1 MRRKTPLTLAAAL
14 VAAGALALTAC
25 SAGSGGSTR
34 SGSSAGSGQTAVTV
48 ALTGAPVNLDFTKTA
63 GSAIP
68 QALMTNVYE
77 GLVRVDQSG
86 KIVPLLAKEWKISE
100 DRKTYTFTLQDSATF
115 SNGEKFTAND
125 VKFSLDRVKKDWTTT
140 LKAKMD
146 VVQDVEV
153 KNDTEV
159 AVHLSHPSN
168 AWLFDMA
175 TPVGAM
181 FSSTGV
187 ADLANTPVGTGP
199 FAVESWKQNE
209 NIVLKTRDDYWGT
222 APKVKEVTLKY
233 FADATATTNALR
245 TGDVDAIV
253 NLQAPELVDTFK
265 DDGKFTVTSGTSS
278 GEVSLSFNNRV
289 APFNDKRVRQA
300 VLYALDRQAII
311 DTAWNGYG
319 SLVATYA
326 TPTDPY
332 YVDLNAKYPHD
343 PAKAKQLLKE
353 AGAENLSIT
362 YTVPTRPYAQAVSEI
377 VVSQL
382 KEVGI
387 DVKIQSSE
395 FPAVWLDNVFTKHD
409 FQMTTVLAVEA
420 RDLLTVF
427 NNPDYYIGYDN
438 AKIAPIAAKADAAD
452 EQGYISGMQEV
463 QKQIVDDAASG
474 VLFLFPNIVIT
485 KSDLTGM
492 PKNSI
497 VESLDLTGLS
507 WK

>member
-14 VAAGALALTAC
+14 VAVGTLALTAC
-25 SAGSGGSTR
+25 SAGS
-34 SGSSAGSGQTAVTV
+34 AGSGGTESGGSDRTDVTV

-86 KIVPLLAKEWKISE
+86 EIVPQLAEEWQVSD
-100 DRKTYTFTLQDSATF
+100 DRKTYTFTLHEGVTF
-115 SNGEKFTAND
+115 SNGDAFDAED
-125 VKFSLDRVKKDWTTT
+125 VKFSIERVQADWTTT

-146 VVQDVEV
+146 VVEEVEV
-153 KNDTEV
+153 TSPTEV
-159 AVHLSHPSN
+159 AIHLSRPSN

-181 FSSTGV
+181 FSPDGV
-187 ADLANTPVGTGP
+187 DDLANAPVGTGP
-199 FAVESWKQNE
+199 FTVDSWKQNE
-209 NIVLKTRDDYWGT
+209 NIVLQTRDDYWGE
-222 APKVKEVTLKY
+222 APKVDRVTLQY

-265 DDGKFTVTSGTSS
+265 DDDQFTVTSGTSS

-289 APFNDKRVRQA
+289 APFDDKRVRQA

-332 YVDLNAKYPHD
+332 YVDLNDAYPYD
-343 PAKAKQLLKE
+343 PEKAKQLLKE

-362 YTVPTRPYAQAVSEI
+362 YSVPTRPYAQAVSEI

-387 DVKIQSSE
+387 DVTIESSE
-395 FPAVWLDNVFTKHD
+395 FPAVWLDEVFTKHD
-409 FQMTTVLAVEA
+409 YQMTTVLAVEA

-438 AKIAPIAAKADAAD
+438 AKIAPIAAQAD
-452 EQGYISGMQEV
+452 EADDQGFISDMQQV
-463 QKQIVDDAASG
+463 QEQIVDDAASG

-485 KSDLTGM
+485 QSGLEGM
-492 PKNSI
+492 PENSI
-497 VESLDLTGLS
+497 VESLDLTGLA

>member
-1 MRRKTPLTLAAAL
+1 MRRKTLLTLATAL

-25 SAGSGGSTR
+25 SAGS
-34 SGSSAGSGQTAVTV
+34 AGSGGSGLGTDKTDVTV

-86 KIVPLLAKEWKISE
+86 EIVPLLAKEWKVSD
-100 DRKTYTFTLQDSATF
+100 DRKTYTFTLHEGVTF
-115 SNGEKFTAND
+115 SNGDEFDAED
-125 VKFSLDRVKKDWTTT
+125 VKFSLERVKKDWTTT

-146 VVQDVEV
+146 VVESVEV
-153 KNDTEV
+153 TSPTEV
-159 AVHLSHPSN
+159 AIHLSRPSN

-175 TPVGAM
+175 TPVGAI
-181 FSSTGV
+181 FSPDGV
-187 ADLANTPVGTGP
+187 DDLANAPVGTGP
-199 FAVESWKQNE
+199 YTVDSWKQNE
-209 NIVLKTRDDYWGT
+209 SIVLKTRDDYWGD
-222 APKVKEVTLKY
+222 APAVTQVTLQY

-253 NLQAPELVDTFK
+253 NLQAPELVSTFEN
-265 DDGKFTVTSGTSS
+265 DDKFTVTSGTSS

-289 APFNDKRVRQA
+289 APFDDVRVRQA

-332 YVDLNAKYPHD
+332 YVDLNDAYPHD
-343 PAKAKQLLKE
+343 PEKAKQLLKE

-362 YTVPTRPYAQAVSEI
+362 YSVPTRPYAQAVSEI

-382 KEVGI
+382 KDVGI
-387 DVKIQSSE
+387 DVKIESSE
-395 FPAVWLDNVFTKHD
+395 FPAVWLDEVFTKHD
-409 FQMTTVLAVEA
+409 YQMTTVLAVEA

-452 EQGYISGMQEV
+452 EQGYVSGMQEV
-463 QKQIVDDAASG
+463 QQQIVDDAASG

-485 KSDLTGM
+485 QSGLEGM
-492 PKNSI
+492 PENSI
-497 VESLDLTGLS
+497 VEALDLTGLA